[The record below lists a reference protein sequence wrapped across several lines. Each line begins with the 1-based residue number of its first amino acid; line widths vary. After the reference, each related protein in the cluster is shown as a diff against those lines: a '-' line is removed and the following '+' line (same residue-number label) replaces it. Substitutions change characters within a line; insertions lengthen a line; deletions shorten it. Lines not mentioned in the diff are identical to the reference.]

1 MIKKYDIVKVD
12 LNPKKWHTQAGI
24 RPAIVVQGDLFN
36 KYAPT
41 ILVVPLTSNLKE
53 PFPSEFI
60 IKKTKINGLDSNSRV
75 LWSQIITLDKD
86 LLDLRNEDSEFQIK
100 DHRFKILKPEEFLK
114 FVKM

>member
-24 RPAIVVQGDLFN
+24 RPAIVVQWNLFN

-60 IKKTKINGLDSNSRV
+60 VEKSDVNWLETDSRV
-75 LWSQIITLDKD
+75 LWSQIITIDKGYIIWKYWVLDEKYREVLD
-86 LLDLRNEDSEFQIK
+86 DSLRLVLDL
-100 DHRFKILKPEEFLK
+100 
-114 FVKM
+114 